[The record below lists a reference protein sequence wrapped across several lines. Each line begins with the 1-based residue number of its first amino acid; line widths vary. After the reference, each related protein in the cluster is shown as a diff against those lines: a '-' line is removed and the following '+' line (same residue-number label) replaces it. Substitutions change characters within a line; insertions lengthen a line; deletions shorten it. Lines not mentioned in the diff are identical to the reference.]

1 MKHFRC
7 SLFLLRHF
15 DALSVGGLRGVR
27 GTRIPADPTRIP
39 KAEVSLVSGDELL
52 RELEAERRQLW
63 RETAPK
69 NSLPDSQPMSKSE
82 FFHNEKRSQKEQ
94 PKHLSK
100 EGFRH
105 KDELRHKNEFVHKN
119 DFFQKN
125 EFRQKNESFQ
135 KNELVHKGKKDKTT
149 QSIKSDSRKA
159 SKEDKSRRYE
169 DHDEEENKLVVTSDN
184 QFQLL
189 NQIICPLLE
198 VPYEEQ
204 LEMKTKKHKNI
215 LSRLDR
221 LTPQSKMAHSGR
233 IIPSDTLTE
242 YRTKDEFG
250 IQKVIEK
257 Q

>member
-1 MKHFRC
+1 
-7 SLFLLRHF
+7 
-15 DALSVGGLRGVR
+15 
-27 GTRIPADPTRIP
+27 
-39 KAEVSLVSGDELL
+39 VSGDELL

-63 RETAPK
+63 REAASK
-69 NSLPDSQPMSKSE
+69 NPVPESQPMSKSE
-82 FFHNEKRSQKEQ
+82 LFHNEKRSQKEQ
-94 PKHLSK
+94 PKQLSK

-119 DFFQKN
+119 DFPQKN
-125 EFRQKNESFQ
+125 EFRRKNESFQ
-135 KNELVHKGKKDKTT
+135 KNEFVHKGKKDKTT
-149 QSIKSDSRKA
+149 HSIESDPRKA
-159 SKEDKSRRYE
+159 SKDKSRRYE
-169 DHDEEENKLVVTSDN
+169 DRDEEENKLVVTSDN

-215 LSRLDR
+215 LSRMDR
-221 LTPQSKMAHSGR
+221 LTPQSKMAYSGR

>member
-1 MKHFRC
+1 
-7 SLFLLRHF
+7 
-15 DALSVGGLRGVR
+15 
-27 GTRIPADPTRIP
+27 
-39 KAEVSLVSGDELL
+39 
-52 RELEAERRQLW
+52 
-63 RETAPK
+63 
-69 NSLPDSQPMSKSE
+69 MSKRE
-82 FFHNEKRSQKEQ
+82 FFHNEKRSQKKQ

-105 KDELRHKNEFVHKN
+105 KDDFHQNNEFRQKNEFP
-119 DFFQKN
+119 QKN
-125 EFRQKNESFQ
+125 EFRQKNESVL
-135 KNELVHKGKKDKTT
+135 KNEFVQKGKKDRTT
-149 QSIKSDSRKA
+149 QSKKSDPRKA

-221 LTPQSKMAHSGR
+221 LTPQSKMAYSGR